1 MKAAILYEARTP
13 LVIEDVQ
20 LGAMRA
26 DEVRIRVV
34 ASGLCHSDYHV
45 MTGTLP
51 HPMPVVLG
59 HEASGIVEAVGE
71 NVRNLK
77 PGDTVVTC
85 VSTYCGECT
94 QCQHGNGHICTD
106 KPARP
111 AKLGEARLTCAGQP
125 VYQIGQLGAF
135 AEEMLVHAHSVTKL
149 PEGMP
154 MDIAAL
160 LGCAVITGMGAVLHR
175 AHVQPGET
183 VAVIGCGGIGLN
195 VVQGAKL
202 AGASRIIAVDL
213 NPAKLELA
221 KLFGATDCI
230 RGGETAVAELREMTG
245 GGVDYAFEVIG
256 LPATM
261 RQAFLMLR
269 KRGAAVLIGVPRV
282 DAELSVP
289 AISLLLNETRIISS
303 LMGSS
308 PHQVVIPQY
317 AQLYLNGKL
326 ILDPLISQKI
336 RLQDIDKGYEQ
347 LAAGTVARSVIMF
360 E

>member
-1 MKAAILYEARTP
+1 MKAAVLHEANTP
-13 LVIEDVQ
+13 LIVEDLQ
-20 LGAMRA
+20 LDATRA

-34 ASGLCHSDYHV
+34 ASGLCHSDYHL
-45 MTGTLP
+45 MTGDLP
-51 HPMPVVLG
+51 HPMPIVLG

-71 NVRNLK
+71 NVRHLK
-77 PGDTVVTC
+77 PGDAVVTC
-85 VSTYCGECT
+85 ISAYCGECA
-94 QCQHGNGHICTD
+94 QCQHGHGHICVN
-106 KPARP
+106 KPTRAAVP
-111 AKLGEARLTCAGQP
+111 GEARLSRAGQP
-125 VYQIGQLGAF
+125 VQQFCQLGAF

-175 AHVQPGET
+175 AKVQPGET
-183 VAVIGCGGIGLN
+183 VAVIGCGGVGLN

-221 KLFGATDCI
+221 RLFGATDCI
-230 RGGETAVAELREMTG
+230 LGGETAVAEVRELTS

-256 LPATM
+256 LPVTM

-269 KRGAAVLIGVPRV
+269 KRGAAVLIGLPRF
-282 DAELSVP
+282 DAALNIP
-289 AISLLLNETRIISS
+289 AISLIVNETRIISS
-303 LMGSS
+303 VMGSS
-308 PHQVVIPQY
+308 PHQLVIPQY

-326 ILDPLISQKI
+326 TLDPLISQRI
-336 RLQDIDKGYEQ
+336 GLADINQGYAQ
-347 LAAGTVARSVIMF
+347 LAAGSVARSVVMF

>member
-1 MKAAILYEARTP
+1 MKAAVLHEARTP
-13 LVIEDVQ
+13 LTIEDVR
-20 LGAMRA
+20 LDATRA

-34 ASGLCHSDYHV
+34 ASGLCHSDYHL
-45 MTGTLP
+45 MTGDLP
-51 HPMPVVLG
+51 HPMPIVLG

-77 PGDTVVTC
+77 PGDHVVTC
-85 VSTYCGECT
+85 ISTYCGECSE
-94 QCQHGNGHICTD
+94 CQHGHGHICSD
-106 KPARP
+106 KPVRP
-111 AKLGEARLTCAGQP
+111 ARITRAGQP
-125 VYQIGQLGAF
+125 VNQFCQLGAF
-135 AEEMLVHAHSVTKL
+135 AEEMLVHVHSVTKL

-175 AHVQPGET
+175 AQVQPGET
-183 VAVIGCGGIGLN
+183 VAVIGCGGVGLN

-221 KLFGATDCI
+221 KLFGATDCVP
-230 RGGETAVAELREMTG
+230 GGETAVAEVREMTS

-256 LPATM
+256 LPSTM

-269 KRGAAVLIGVPRV
+269 KRGAAVLIGVPRF
-282 DAELSVP
+282 DAELNVP
-289 AISLLLNETRIISS
+289 AISMILNETRIISS
-303 LMGSS
+303 VMGSS

-317 AQLYLNGKL
+317 AQLYMDGKL
-326 ILDPLISQKI
+326 TLEPLISHKI
-336 RLQDIDKGYEQ
+336 SLQDINKGYEQ
-347 LAAGTVARSVIMF
+347 LAAGSVARSVIMF
-360 E
+360 A

>member
-1 MKAAILYEARTP
+1 MKAAILHEARTP
-13 LVIEDVQ
+13 LTIEDVQ
-20 LGAMRA
+20 LGTMRA

-51 HPMPVVLG
+51 HPLPVVLG

-77 PGDTVVTC
+77 PGDAVVTC
-85 VSTYCGECT
+85 VSAYCGECVS
-94 QCQHGNGHICTD
+94 CQHGLGHICSD
-106 KPARP
+106 KPVRP
-111 AKLGEARLTCAGQP
+111 AILGEARLTCAGQP
-125 VYQIGQLGAF
+125 LHQIGQLGAF

-175 AHVQPGET
+175 ARVQQGET
-183 VAVIGCGGIGLN
+183 VAVIGCGGVGLN

-202 AGASRIIAVDL
+202 AGASRIIAIDL
-213 NPAKLELA
+213 NPAQLELA
-221 KLFGATDCI
+221 RLFGATDCI
-230 RGGETAVAELREMTG
+230 RGGETAVAELLELTG

-269 KRGAAVLIGVPRV
+269 QRGAAVLIGVPRF
-282 DAELSVP
+282 DAELSFPVM
-289 AISLLLNETRIISS
+289 SLLLNETRIISS
-303 LMGSS
+303 MMGSS

-326 ILDPLISQKI
+326 TLDPLISQRI
-336 RLQDIDKGYEQ
+336 RLQDINKGYDQ
-347 LAAGTVARSVIMF
+347 LAAGTVARSVVMF
-360 E
+360 D

>member
-13 LVIEDVQ
+13 LTIEDVE

-34 ASGLCHSDYHV
+34 ASGLCHSDYHI
-45 MTGTLP
+45 MTGHLP
-51 HPMPVVLG
+51 HPMPIVLG

-71 NVRNLK
+71 NVGNLK
-77 PGDTVVTC
+77 PGDAVVTC
-85 VSTYCGECT
+85 ISTYCGECG
-94 QCQHGNGHICTD
+94 QCQNGNGHICTD
-106 KPARP
+106 KPAR
-111 AKLGEARLTCAGQP
+111 AVIAGEARLTCAGQP
-125 VYQIGQLGAF
+125 VHQIGQLGAF

-175 AHVQPGET
+175 ARVQQGET

-202 AGASRIIAVDL
+202 AGASRIIAIDL

-230 RGGETAVAELREMTG
+230 LGGETAVAELREMTG

-269 KRGAAVLIGVPRV
+269 KRGAAVLIGVPRF
-282 DAELSVP
+282 DAEMSFP
-289 AISLLLNETRIISS
+289 AISLLLNENRIISS

-317 AQLYLNGKL
+317 AQLYMNGKL
-326 ILDPLISQKI
+326 TLDPLISQKI
-336 RLQDIDKGYEQ
+336 KLHDINKGYEQ
-347 LAAGTVARSVIMF
+347 LAAGSVARSVIMF

>member
-1 MKAAILYEARTP
+1 MKAAVLYEAGTP
-13 LVIEDVQ
+13 LTVEDVQ
-20 LGAMRA
+20 LGEIRA

-34 ASGLCHSDYHV
+34 ASGLCHSDYHL
-45 MTGTLP
+45 MTGDLP
-51 HPMPVVLG
+51 HPMPIVLG

-71 NVRNLK
+71 NVRHLK
-77 PGDTVVTC
+77 PGDHVVTC
-85 VSTYCGECT
+85 ISTYCGECT
-94 QCQHGNGHICTD
+94 ECQRGHGHICSD
-106 KPARP
+106 KPVRA
-111 AKLGEARLTCAGQP
+111 AKMGEARITRAGQP
-125 VYQIGQLGAF
+125 VYQFCQLGAF

-154 MDIAAL
+154 MDVAAL
-160 LGCAVITGMGAVLHR
+160 LGCAVITGIGAVLHR
-175 AHVQPGET
+175 AQVKPGET
-183 VAVIGCGGIGLN
+183 VAVIGCGGVGLN

-221 KLFGATDCI
+221 RIFGATDCVL
-230 RGGETAVAELREMTG
+230 GGANAVAEVLELTS

-256 LPATM
+256 LPVTM

-269 KRGAAVLIGVPRV
+269 KRGAAVLIGVPRF
-282 DAELSVP
+282 DAELNIP
-289 AISLLLNETRIISS
+289 AISMVLNETRIISS
-303 LMGSS
+303 IMGSS

-326 ILDPLISQKI
+326 TLEPLISQKI
-336 RLQDIDKGYEQ
+336 GLQDINKGYEQ
-347 LAAGTVARSVIMF
+347 LAAGSVARSVVMF

>member
-1 MKAAILYEARTP
+1 MKAAVLHEANTP
-13 LVIEDVQ
+13 LTVEDLQ
-20 LGAMRA
+20 LDATRA

-34 ASGLCHSDYHV
+34 ASGLCHSDYHLV
-45 MTGTLP
+45 TGDLP
-51 HPMPVVLG
+51 HPMPIVLG

-71 NVRNLK
+71 NVRHLK
-77 PGDTVVTC
+77 PGDAVVTC
-85 VSTYCGECT
+85 ISAYCGECA
-94 QCQHGNGHICTD
+94 QCQHGHGHICSD
-106 KPARP
+106 KPTRAAVP
-111 AKLGEARLTCAGQP
+111 GEARLSRAGQP
-125 VYQIGQLGAF
+125 VQQFCQLGAF

-175 AHVQPGET
+175 AKVQPGET
-183 VAVIGCGGIGLN
+183 VAVIGCGGVGLN

-221 KLFGATDCI
+221 RLFGATDCI
-230 RGGETAVAELREMTG
+230 LGGETAVAEVRELTS

-256 LPATM
+256 LPVTM

-269 KRGAAVLIGVPRV
+269 KRGAAVLIGLPRF
-282 DAELSVP
+282 DAALNIP
-289 AISLLLNETRIISS
+289 AISLIVNETRIISS
-303 LMGSS
+303 VMGSS
-308 PHQVVIPQY
+308 PHQLVIPQY

-326 ILDPLISQKI
+326 TLDPLISQRI
-336 RLQDIDKGYEQ
+336 GLADINQGYAQ
-347 LAAGTVARSVIMF
+347 LAAGSVARSVVMF